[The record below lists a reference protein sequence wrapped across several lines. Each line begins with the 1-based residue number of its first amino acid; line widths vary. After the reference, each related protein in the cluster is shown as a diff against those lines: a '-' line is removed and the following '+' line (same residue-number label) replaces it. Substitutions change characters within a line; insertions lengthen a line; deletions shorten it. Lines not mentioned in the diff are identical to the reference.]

1 MGNLALRYCI
11 YQLVWNGRVFL
22 NSDSEQFPIK
32 KITLLLSVI
41 TIFTLTPSAF
51 AEQHEFTNTLPNYLE
66 IEQDDVIFLK
76 NLTNST
82 INLRHT
88 GGLFSSGELYTN
100 GTWTGNMPYDAGVYE
115 WVNTNSTGTIVIKS
129 KTVTQEPTVTISGNQ
144 LEGNVGSE
152 IKDIPVAVTTISPT
166 YQTESIAV
174 KTSENGNFGTILKLD
189 EVGTHDVIVSY
200 DGKSIGRFSQEVTEE
215 GVREHAGIDIL
226 ELRLSILET
235 LERILEIIFGK

>member
-11 YQLVWNGRVFL
+11 YQLVWVCRVFL

-152 IKDIPVAVTTISPT
+152 IKNIPVAVTTISPT

-174 KTSENGNFGTILKLD
+174 KTSENGNFETILKLD

-200 DGKSIGRFSQEVTEE
+200 DGKSIGKFSQEVTED
-215 GVREHAGIDIL
+215 GVREYAGIDIL

>member
-1 MGNLALRYCI
+1 MCSLVGCCI
-11 YQLVWNGRVFL
+11 IMFTTILL
-22 NSDSEQFPIK
+22 
-32 KITLLLSVI
+32 TLSLFLLSG
-41 TIFTLTPSAF
+41 FGLAAF

-66 IEQDDVIFLK
+66 IEQNDVIFLK

-100 GTWTGNMPYDAGVYE
+100 GTWTGNMPYDPGVYE
-115 WVNTNSTGTIVIKS
+115 WINSNSAGTIVIKT
-129 KTVTQEPTVTISGNQ
+129 KTIVQEPIVTISGNQ

-152 IKDIPVAVTTISPT
+152 IKNIPVAVTTISPT

-174 KTSENGNFGTILKLD
+174 KTSDNGDFETVLKLD

-200 DGKSIGRFSQEVTEE
+200 DGKSIGK
-215 GVREHAGIDIL
+215 IKN
-226 ELRLSILET
+226 T
-235 LERILEIIFGK
+235 L

>member
-1 MGNLALRYCI
+1 MENLALRYYI
-11 YQLVWNGRVFL
+11 YQLVWVCRVFL

-32 KITLLLSVI
+32 KITLLLVVI

-152 IKDIPVAVTTISPT
+152 IKNIPVAVTTISPT

-174 KTSENGNFGTILKLD
+174 KTSENGNFETILKLD

-200 DGKSIGRFSQEVTEE
+200 DGKSIGKFSQEVTED
-215 GVREHAGIDIL
+215 GVREYAGIDIL

>member
-1 MGNLALRYCI
+1 MENLTLRRWFR
-11 YQLVWNGRVFL
+11 QHTKATNLG
-22 NSDSEQFPIK
+22 SESFPIK
-32 KITLLLSVI
+32 KITLLVSAV
-41 TIFTLTPSAF
+41 TIFALTPSAF
-51 AEQHEFTNTLPNYLE
+51 AEQHNFTNTLPNYLE

-100 GTWTGNMPYDAGVYE
+100 GTWTGNMPYETGVYE
-115 WVNTNSTGTIVIKS
+115 WVNTNSRGTIVIKS

-152 IKDIPVAVTTISPT
+152 IKNIPVAVTTISPT

-174 KTSENGNFGTILKLD
+174 KTLDNGDFETVLKLD

-200 DGKSIGRFSQEVTEE
+200 DGKSIGKFSQEVTEE
-215 GVREHAGIDIL
+215 GVREYAGIDIL

-235 LERILEIIFGK
+235 LERILEIVFGK

>member
-1 MGNLALRYCI
+1 MVKLAPYLLAGNCTGP
-11 YQLVWNGRVFL
+11 V
-22 NSDSEQFPIK
+22 PIK
-32 KITLLLSVI
+32 RITFLFGAIVLITLVPAS
-41 TIFTLTPSAF
+41 F
-51 AEQHEFTNTLPNYLE
+51 AEQHDFVNTLPNYLE
-66 IEQDDVIFLK
+66 IEKGDVIFLK

-100 GTWTGNMPYDAGVYE
+100 GTWTGNMPYEAGAYE
-115 WVNTNSTGTIVIKS
+115 WINTNSTGTIVIKPEA
-129 KTVTQEPTVTISGNQ
+129 VVQEATVTISGNQ

-166 YQTESIAV
+166 YKAESIAV
-174 KTSENGNFGTILKLD
+174 KTSDNGDFETTLNLD

-200 DGKSIGRFSQEVTEE
+200 DGKSIGKFSQEVTEE
-215 GVREHAGIDIL
+215 GVREYAGIDIL
-226 ELRLSILET
+226 ELRLSLLET

>member
-1 MGNLALRYCI
+1 MEKLALD
-11 YQLVWNGRVFL
+11 FL
-22 NSDSEQFPIK
+22 AWSEGGPRTESIPIK
-32 KITLLLSVI
+32 KITFVLSAVI
-41 TIFTLTPSAF
+41 LVTLVPAAF
-51 AEQHEFTNTLPNYLE
+51 AEQHEFVNTLPNYLE
-66 IEQDDVIFLK
+66 IEKGDSIFLK

-100 GTWTGNMPYDAGVYE
+100 GTWTGNMQYDAGVYE

-129 KTVTQEPTVTISGNQ
+129 GTVIQEPTVTISGNQ
-144 LEGNVGSE
+144 LEGNVGNQ
-152 IKDIPVAVTTISPT
+152 IKNIPVAVTTISPT

-174 KTSENGNFGTILKLD
+174 KTSNNGDFETVLKLN

-200 DGKSIGRFSQEVTEE
+200 DGKSIGKFSQEVTED
-215 GVREHAGIDIL
+215 GVREYAGVDIL
-226 ELRLSILET
+226 ELRLSLLET